1 MPVPSSGEQWSGPS
15 QPAAIIVRM
24 LANLANAAERRA
36 IRHNAE
42 FPGWAELGAWTCFAE
57 LRFIDIPGLSVPD
70 LWLRRI
76 K

>member
-1 MPVPSSGEQWSGPS
+1 
-15 QPAAIIVRM
+15 M